1 MNASDFKQAI
11 LKATTPL
18 PGSFPEP
25 TNYTLT
31 VKKRYAGLSIVAF
44 YMEKVPRSTP
54 AIWLDKIISGNLTV
68 NDKIVNE
75 AYCVVAGDVTKH
87 TSEPKIEPDVNVN
100 IKLIYNDED
109 ILVIEKP
116 SPLPVH
122 ASGRFV
128 RNTLIT
134 VLNKAFPEEGFKLV
148 HRIDANTTGVIL
160 LAKNKIAAHQIQQQF
175 ENKTIRKE
183 YIALVEGIVT
193 SDFLNLEANIGNEV
207 LIGGARAIDDN
218 GKIAKT
224 EIGVLERRTV
234 TNQTLLKVVPFTGR
248 TNQIRLHLAN
258 LNHAIVGDVG
268 YKDPDYF
275 KNNPFTYPTDSL
287 FLHAHQL
294 EIMHP
299 TLNKIM
305 VFKADFPEKF
315 V

>member
-1 MNASDFKQAI
+1 MNASEFKQAI

-31 VKKRYAGLSIVAF
+31 VKKRYEGLSILAF

-134 VLNKAFPEEGFKLV
+134 VLNKAFPEEDFKLV

-218 GKIAKT
+218 GKISKT

-299 TLNKIM
+299 ITKDTM
-305 VFKADFPEKF
+305 VFKAELPEKF